1 MKLLTAL
8 GLTAALL
15 LSAQPAVAGSMPT
28 VRTKSVCLAEL
39 KAANKAKRAPR
50 LKNCRFGAITLKNA
64 NFRNADLRGADFA
77 SYSKDGLRAVRGA
90 NLSGADFRG
99 AKLAGTVFYWA
110 NLSGANFNNADLTK
124 TKFTFPTCYSGA
136 GINGCSAG
144 RFWALPTDGDETTPA
159 ILVGANFSGLQLS
172 HMVFAYADL
181 TGADFRGTI
190 VSEAPFYN
198 ANLTNAD
205 FRGASD
211 ISGSFAGANFTNTN
225 FSGLL
230 RSPLFHPVYA
240 QYENVI
246 WSNTT
251 MPDGRICSLESSQ
264 LIDRFSCSSE

>member
-1 MKLLTAL
+1 VL

-15 LSAQPAVAGSMPT
+15 LSAQPATAGSMPT

-39 KAANKAKRAPR
+39 KAANKAKRAPK

-64 NFRNADLRGADFA
+64 NFRNADLRGADF
-77 SYSKDGLRAVRGA
+77 SPSKEPYDLPWGSKGA

-99 AKLAGTVFYWA
+99 AKLAGTIFYWA
-110 NLSGANFNNADLTK
+110 NLSGTNFTNADLTK
-124 TKFTFPTCYSGA
+124 TKFTFSTCDSGA
-136 GINGCSAG
+136 GINDCRPGHFSV
-144 RFWALPTDGDETTPA
+144 FPTDGDDKTPA

-172 HMVFAYADL
+172 HWSFGNAEL
-181 TGADFRGTI
+181 TGADFRGAI
-190 VSEAPFYN
+190 LSGARFFN

-211 ISGSFAGANFTNTN
+211 ISGSFAGANFTNAN

-230 RSPLFHPVYA
+230 RSRLFHPVYA

-264 LIDRFSCSSE
+264 LIDRFSCPSE

>member
-1 MKLLTAL
+1 MRLLTAL

-15 LSAQPAVAGSMPT
+15 LSAQPTAAQSMPT
-28 VRTKSVCLAEL
+28 VRTKSACLAEL
-39 KAANKAKRAPR
+39 KAANKAKRAPK
-50 LKNCRFGAITLKNA
+50 LKNCRFGAVTLRNA

-99 AKLAGTVFYWA
+99 AKLAGTIFYWA
-110 NLSGANFNNADLTK
+110 NLSGTNFTNADLTK
-124 TKFTFPTCYSGA
+124 TKFTFATCYSGA

-144 RFWALPTDGDETTPA
+144 RFSALPTDGDETTPA
-159 ILVGANFSGLQLS
+159 ILVGANFSGLELS
-172 HMVFAYADL
+172 HMSFGYADL
-181 TGADFRGTI
+181 TNADFRGANL
-190 VSEAPFYN
+190 SEARFFN

-205 FRGASD
+205 FRGASR
-211 ISGSFAGANFTNTN
+211 ISGSFAGANFTNAN

-230 RSPLFHPVYA
+230 RTPLFHPVYG

-264 LIDRFSCSSE
+264 PIDRFSCPSE